1 MEKLLSVTNLRVGFE
16 KDGKVLEALRGV
28 NFSVKKGEKLAIV
41 GESGSGKTLLALSI
55 LRLIEPPGK
64 IIDGEIIY
72 NGKDIL
78 KMKEEDLRQI
88 RGKEISMIFQEPLS
102 SLNPV
107 LTIGYQVAE
116 PFLIHTK
123 ATKKEAIEKA
133 KELLKIV
140 SISDVERV
148 ANAYPH
154 EISGGMRQ
162 RAMIAM
168 ALALNPS
175 ILLADEPTTALDV
188 TLQAQFL
195 NLLND
200 LVEKFS
206 LTLILITHDFGVVSE
221 TSDRVIVLYGGR
233 ICEDSPKA
241 DIFKKPLHPYTKGL
255 LESIPKRGA
264 DKELKPIKGQVP
276 PVGKF
281 PSGCPFRDRCQS
293 AFEKCAEKLPEIK
306 EIENGRKVACFLY
319 GE

>member
-1 MEKLLSVTNLRVGFE
+1 MENLIEIKNLRVGFE
-16 KDGKVLEALRGV
+16 KGGKFLEALKGIS
-28 NFSVKKGEKLAIV
+28 FSVKKGEKLAIV

-64 IIDGEIIY
+64 ITDGEIIY
-72 NGKDIL
+72 
-78 KMKEEDLRQI
+78 KEEDLLKLREEEVRKI
-88 RGKEISMIFQEPLS
+88 RGKEIAMVFQEPLS

-123 ATKKEAIEKA
+123 IGKKEAIEKA
-133 KELLKIV
+133 KELLKLV

-148 ANAYPH
+148 ASAYPH
-154 EISGGMRQ
+154 ELSGGMRQ

-168 ALALNPS
+168 ALALNPE

-200 LVEKFS
+200 LVMGFS

-221 TSDRVIVLYGGR
+221 TCDRVVVLYGGT
-233 ICEDSPKA
+233 ICEDSPKV
-241 DIFKKPLHPYTKGL
+241 DIIRSPLHPYTRGL
-255 LESIPKRGA
+255 LNSIPKSGE
-264 DKELKPIKGQVP
+264 KELKPIRGQVP
-276 PVGKF
+276 PIGRF
-281 PSGCPFRDRCQS
+281 PSGCPFRDRCDS
-293 AFEKCAEKLPEIK
+293 AFEKCSKKMPQLK
-306 EIENGRKVACFLY
+306 EIGNGRKVACFLY